1 MEPRILYFVSVYS
14 HESYDL
20 PVVTDGLVGIW
31 GLFSR
36 VDLLKPT
43 LSGLIRS
50 TQSTEVMS
58 TPHANPSGQAVLEV
72 SENWLQVDGLQMRF
86 WRAGLG
92 PPVVLVHGLLGYAF
106 SWRRVIPI
114 LARESEVFAPDMPGA
129 GFSECRSGL
138 DFRLA
143 GAARRLRAFLD
154 AAGVGSCDLVGSS
167 YGGSTAVM
175 LAGMAPSRVRSLV
188 LVSPAN
194 PWSRIGKKRLA
205 MLKNPLIAAV
215 FPMLARAARPLH
227 RYFIRRMWGDP
238 RLAPQETLD
247 GYIRPLVRPGVFEH
261 AGKIVQS
268 WHADMKELE
277 STLPKIAGI
286 PTFLVWG
293 SKDRV
298 VDPESTEIMAK
309 RVAGARVAVMRGAG
323 HLPYEENPQEFSR
336 IVSAFFRDV
345 RSTDTARPA
354 RSVT

>member
-1 MEPRILYFVSVYS
+1 
-14 HESYDL
+14 
-20 PVVTDGLVGIW
+20 
-31 GLFSR
+31 
-36 VDLLKPT
+36 
-43 LSGLIRS
+43 
-50 TQSTEVMS
+50 MS
-58 TPHANPSGQAVLEV
+58 TPLANPSAQAVPEV
-72 SENWLQVDGLQMRF
+72 SEKWLQADGLQMRLS
-86 WRAGLG
+86 RAGFG
-92 PPVVLVHGLLGYAF
+92 PAVVLVHGLLGYAF

-138 DFRLA
+138 DFRLI
-143 GAARRLRAFLD
+143 GAARRLLAFLD
-154 AAGVGSCDLVGSS
+154 AAGVDSCDLVGSS

-194 PWSRIGKKRLA
+194 PGSRIGKKRLA
-205 MLKNPLIAAV
+205 MLKNPLIAAL
-215 FPMLARAARPLH
+215 FPKLARAARPLH
-227 RYFIRRMWGDP
+227 SYFVRRMWGDP
-238 RLAPQETLD
+238 RLVTQETLD

-293 SKDRV
+293 GKDRV
-298 VDPESTEIMAK
+298 VDPESAEIIAK
-309 RVAGARVAVMRGAG
+309 RLTRARVGVIRGAG
-323 HLPYEENPQEFSR
+323 HLPYEENPQKFSGM
-336 IVSAFFRDV
+336 VSEFFRDV
-345 RSTDTARPA
+345 RSTDTARSA

>member
-1 MEPRILYFVSVYS
+1 
-14 HESYDL
+14 
-20 PVVTDGLVGIW
+20 
-31 GLFSR
+31 
-36 VDLLKPT
+36 
-43 LSGLIRS
+43 
-50 TQSTEVMS
+50 MS
-58 TPHANPSGQAVLEV
+58 TPLANPSAQAVPEV
-72 SENWLQVDGLQMRF
+72 SEKWLQADGLQMRF
-86 WRAGLG
+86 WRAGFG
-92 PPVVLVHGLLGYAF
+92 PAVVLVHGLLGYAF

-138 DFRLA
+138 DFRLI
-143 GAARRLRAFLD
+143 GAARRLLAFLD
-154 AAGVGSCDLVGSS
+154 AAGVDSCDLVGSS

-205 MLKNPLIAAV
+205 MLKNPLIAAL
-215 FPMLARAARPLH
+215 FPKLARAARPLH
-227 RYFIRRMWGDP
+227 SYFVRRMWGDP
-238 RLAPQETLD
+238 RLVTQETLD

-293 SKDRV
+293 GKDRL
-298 VDPESTEIMAK
+298 VDPESAEIVAK
-309 RVAGARVAVMRGAG
+309 RLTRARVGVIGGAG
-323 HLPYEENPQEFSR
+323 HLPYEEKPQKFCGM
-336 IVSAFFRDV
+336 VSEFFRDV
-345 RSTDTARPA
+345 RSSDTARSA